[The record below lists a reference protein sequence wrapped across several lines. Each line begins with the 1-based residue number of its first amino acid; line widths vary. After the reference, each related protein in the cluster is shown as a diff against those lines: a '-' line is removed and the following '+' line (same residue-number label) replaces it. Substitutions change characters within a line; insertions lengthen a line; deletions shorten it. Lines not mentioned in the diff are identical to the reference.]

1 MADVCEECLV
11 NNSFQ
16 GQYNPKAF
24 EKVKKTLVNFERSSK
39 LNKFS

>member
-24 EKVKKTLVNFERSSK
+24 EKVKKKRW
-39 LNKFS
+39 